1 VFTVGE
7 TGSVSVDFLFDG
19 GGYKGEVAIFSL
31 EGMDEFEPGSSEF
44 IKEASSR
51 ALSDSELGYVVISH
65 PTEVARFSAVLGEPS
80 QNAGEYLGVKSFA
93 MSPGDEFCIM
103 LVPNG
108 RVQQVFDNPGAGGS
122 LRLLFSLGTANPND
136 TFHVGQIAD
145 VTGSGSTFVIED
157 MRVDGWTDKD
167 YNDILFQVRGA
178 TGKAV
183 HLDQVIN
190 PAKDW
195 RGTDMGEALIAY
207 AEPDVT
213 PEPAKDLQ
221 VELADLISE
230 LEELAENPAPSD
242 DIIEPVTEI
251 SPAVEEVVAEES
263 LPVDIA
269 PAEPVDDL
277 EVGLADL
284 MSQLEDFTEN
294 SGTSEASPALQ
305 EVVAETAE
313 SLPVDDL
320 EDALADF
327 ITELEDFTDNLDT
340 EGDEVSTATEVSPA
354 PGGVAAEMAYSQIE
368 QPEVL

>member
-136 TFHVGQIAD
+136 TFHVEIGRAH
-145 VTGSGSTFVIED
+145 
-157 MRVDGWTDKD
+157 
-167 YNDILFQVRGA
+167 VR
-178 TGKAV
+178 T
-183 HLDQVIN
+183 
-190 PAKDW
+190 P
-195 RGTDMGEALIAY
+195 
-207 AEPDVT
+207 VT
-213 PEPAKDLQ
+213 PQ
-221 VELADLISE
+221 SRM
-230 LEELAENPAPSD
+230 PS
-242 DIIEPVTEI
+242 
-251 SPAVEEVVAEES
+251 SA
-263 LPVDIA
+263 
-269 PAEPVDDL
+269 
-277 EVGLADL
+277 
-284 MSQLEDFTEN
+284 
-294 SGTSEASPALQ
+294 
-305 EVVAETAE
+305 
-313 SLPVDDL
+313 
-320 EDALADF
+320 
-327 ITELEDFTDNLDT
+327 
-340 EGDEVSTATEVSPA
+340 
-354 PGGVAAEMAYSQIE
+354 
-368 QPEVL
+368 